1 MNQWMSHDIW
11 VHERQDRDKDSF
23 PGGKACKQLLY
34 ILFSLY
40 KAIIPQTSQRNKSPV
55 VETLQLVML
64 VVMKYKTE
72 SSNLNHFHGVVEVV
86 LNEQDRYIPEVY
98 PIEGPVHLLKRSKI
112 RGNQS

>member
-1 MNQWMSHDIW
+1 MRHDIW

-23 PGGKACKQLLY
+23 PGGKACKQQLY
-34 ILFSLY
+34 ILFSPS
-40 KAIIPQTSQRNKSPV
+40 KAIIPQTSPRNESPV

-72 SSNLNHFHGVVEVV
+72 SSNLNRFDGFVEVV

-98 PIEGPVHLLKRSKI
+98 PIEGPVHLLKGPKI
-112 RGNQS
+112 RENQS